1 MWFRAFSYHLVASRY
16 KTSQKLWGG
25 VVVVVGVKLTSQA
38 AWPSVEDLG
47 LLKLNSPTVEVF
59 FVKSL
64 ASMVRFL

>member
-1 MWFRAFSYHLVASRY
+1 MWFGAFSYHLVASRY

-25 VVVVVGVKLTSQA
+25 VVVVGVKLTSQA